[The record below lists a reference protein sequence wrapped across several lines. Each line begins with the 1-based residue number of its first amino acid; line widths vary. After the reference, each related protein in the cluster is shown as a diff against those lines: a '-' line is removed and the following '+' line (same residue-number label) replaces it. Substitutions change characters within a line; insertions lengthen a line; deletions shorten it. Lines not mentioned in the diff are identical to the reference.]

1 MRKPTAFHVAII
13 MDGNGRWA
21 TRRGLPRSAG
31 HQAGVRAARLVT
43 QAAPDLGVT
52 TLSLFAFSSDNW
64 RRPRAEVNALM
75 SLLRHYLACEL
86 ARSGAERNSADGHR
100 PARPVAG
107 RFEDRDPGRRAG
119 LGKGRN
125 GSICGSRID
134 YSVARRHHRYGAS
147 FVHRPGAVT
156 RRLWPDARPRR
167 SRYRRRSSH
176 PFRRRE
182 AVVGFP
188 AVGMRLRRAFASST
202 PCGPTSTPT
211 IWPRPLP
218 ISGARERLLRRGAG
232 HPGAHGGR
240 MTMFRPSSSN
250 SIEVCHDRAVIVSQQ
265 SQRDASRPHERSLF
279 RFPIFS

>member
-1 MRKPTAFHVAII
+1 MQSIVDEKATAFHVAII

-86 ARSGAERNSADGHR
+86 RHLVRERNSADGHR

-119 LGKGRN
+119 LGKRREAQ
-125 GSICGSRID
+125 SADRD
-134 YSVARRHHRYGAS
+134 RLFVARRHHRYGAS

-167 SRYRRRSSH
+167 RRYRRRSSH
-176 PFRRRE
+176 PLRRRE

-188 AVGMRLRRAFASST
+188 AVGMRLRRALL
-202 PCGPTSTPT
+202 
-211 IWPRPLP
+211 PRHPV
-218 ISGARERLLRRGAG
+218 ARLRR
-232 HPGAHGGR
+232 
-240 MTMFRPSSSN
+240 RPSGRGH
-250 SIEVCHDRAVIVSQQ
+250 C
-265 SQRDASRPHERSLF
+265 
-279 RFPIFS
+279 